1 MRSSNLLFSGV
12 HLLVTLFVLTFG
24 LILLIMPYAEG
35 FRYGIAEFFMARPAM
50 LFSLGLMVFGS
61 GAFLMLGF
69 FFMHRKRYF
78 KLKMQCGKTEIEESI
93 IKEYVR
99 EYWESLF
106 PKKNYE
112 LEVVL
117 GQSQKLEIV
126 TKLPESLDDSSQL
139 LERIKS
145 ELGVLLARKLGYEKE
160 FVLTITD

>member
-12 HLLVTLFVLTFG
+12 HLLVTLFVMTFG
-24 LILLIMPYAEG
+24 LCLLIMPYAEG
-35 FRYGIAEFFMARPAM
+35 FRYVVAEFFMARPAI
-50 LFSLGLMVFGS
+50 LFSLGLMVFSS

-78 KLKMQCGKTEIEESI
+78 KLRMEAGKMEIEESI

-99 EYWESLF
+99 EYWDSIF
-106 PKKNYE
+106 PRKDYE

-117 GQSQKLEIV
+117 GQSQKIEIV
-126 TKLPESLDDSSQL
+126 TRLPESSEDSSEL
-139 LERIKS
+139 LERIKN
-145 ELGVLLARKLGYEKE
+145 ELGFLLACKLGYKKE